1 MLDIYKRGNITVND
15 QWELP
20 IKLGIDWRY
29 SGLKYLTVG
38 ITYLD
43 INRYTYIYI
52 YQKLFILQPHQP
64 HKISFFDPKYFGL
77 TTDEGYIF
85 KFNPTIYPA
94 LGQNRIVTYLI
105 PVSLLNHYKL

>member
-38 ITYLD
+38 IIYLD
-43 INRYTYIYI
+43 INRYTYIKNYAFCNPI
-52 YQKLFILQPHQP
+52 NPIKS
-64 HKISFFDPKYFGL
+64 ISS
-77 TTDEGYIF
+77 
-85 KFNPTIYPA
+85 
-94 LGQNRIVTYLI
+94 I
-105 PVSLLNHYKL
+105 PNISV